1 MNYNCFGKFPGARC
15 AVVMFFFLVSVK
27 CTKTHI
33 YYAMKNCNGDTGYL
47 RSYIINI
54 VDHYKV
60 CLLLY
65 TDLIAGQV
73 QSNNRNCSLYVPILP
88 RVIILSV
95 MRSPVVNKRAM
106 FAAKSP

>member
-1 MNYNCFGKFPGARC
+1 M
-15 AVVMFFFLVSVK
+15 K

-33 YYAMKNCNGDTGYL
+33 YYAMKNCNGDAEYL
-47 RSYIINI
+47 RRYIINI

-60 CLLLY
+60 CLVLH
-65 TDLIAGQV
+65 TDLIAGQA
-73 QSNNRNCSLYVPILP
+73 QSNNKNCSLHVLILS

-95 MRSPVVNKRAM
+95 MRSPVNVVNKRAM